1 MSYAIACARA
11 DVFRAVAVHSGA
23 QLSGCDGGT
32 TPIPYFAT
40 RGVREASIGG
50 VGGRA
55 LRDHFAEVN
64 GCEPQSAPEPAE
76 GSGVHICTSYEGCMP
91 GYPVRWCAFDEG
103 HTPSPRDQGESE
115 SWVPQEVWD
124 FFTAY

>member
-1 MSYAIACARA
+1 MSSRLDWAKQDRI
-11 DVFRAVAVHSGA
+11 
-23 QLSGCDGGT
+23 
-32 TPIPYFAT
+32 
-40 RGVREASIGG
+40 
-50 VGGRA
+50 RA
-55 LRDHFAEVN
+55 LKERTLSQGGSEYEVALDRRSIHRAQIDHFAEVN